1 MRLLLDT
8 HVVIWALEDSP
19 KLPPAARDAISEAA
33 DVLVS
38 SATIWEMA
46 IKKAAGKFKIAD
58 GFTQS
63 IAASGFL
70 ELPITWRHSLRAGTL
85 PAHHKDPFDRML
97 VAQAQDENL
106 TLMTLDAQL
115 PYYDV
120 PLYWVS

>member
-38 SATIWEMA
+38 SATTWEMA
-46 IKKAAGKFKIAD
+46 IKKAAGKLKIAD

-70 ELPITWRHSLRAGTL
+70 ELPVTWRHSLRAATL

-115 PYYDV
+115 PHYDV

>member
-38 SATIWEMA
+38 SATTWEMA
-46 IKKAAGKFKIAD
+46 IKKAAGKLKIAD

-70 ELPITWRHSLRAGTL
+70 ELPVTWRHSLRAATL

-106 TLMTLDAQL
+106 TLMTIDGQL
-115 PYYDV
+115 PDYDV
-120 PLYWVS
+120 PLYWVA

>member
-38 SATIWEMA
+38 SATTWEMA
-46 IKKAAGKFKIAD
+46 IKKAAGKLKIAD

-70 ELPITWRHSLRAGTL
+70 ELPVTWRHSLRAATL

-115 PYYDV
+115 PNYDV